1 MCGIVAATANRNI
14 VDIIINGLKTL
25 EYRGYDSAGIAI
37 NGEAEHGSNLQI
49 RKQAGKL
56 LNLIEQIETAPLSG
70 HSGIGHTRWATH
82 GEPTTGNAHPHA
94 SEQTIAVVHNGIIEN
109 YLPLRKMLIA
119 EGYEFKSDTDTETL
133 VHLIH
138 YYQKGLSFSTAC
150 HKAIRELDGAYAV
163 AITNTTEPER
173 IIAARK
179 GSPLIVGRGEGENFI
194 ASDVQALINETKNF
208 HYLEDGDIVEIT
220 KHECTIYDKNDNIIE
235 RPLKTVNMSAESLS
249 KDGYAHYM
257 LKEIHEQPTAVANTL
272 ADRLF
277 DGKVS
282 NRFIKDELD
291 EALSKVKQIHIVA
304 CGTSFHAGLIA
315 KYWLEALAK
324 IPTQVEIASEYRYR
338 NPVVPEN
345 TLFLTISQ
353 SGETAD
359 SLAALRFAKQQEN
372 YLTTLAIC
380 NVKNSTLYRESAHCL
395 MTCAGPEI
403 GVASTKAL
411 TTQMS
416 VLALLTLK
424 FSEINGID
432 ESIRSNLVKQLR
444 TLPGIINQALLLD
457 EKIQNIAKKIVIR
470 DNALFLGRGVHY
482 PIALEGALKLKEISY
497 IHAEGYPA
505 GELKHGPLAL
515 VDDKMPVI
523 AVCPNDALLEKLKS
537 NIEEVRARGGELY
550 VFVDHKSDHGLD
562 EADTHLIELEASGSF
577 TSPIVFN
584 IPLQLLSYHVALLR
598 GTDVDQP
605 RNLAKSVTVE

>member
-1 MCGIVAATANRNI
+1 MCGIVAATANRN
-14 VDIIINGLKTL
+14 VTDIIINGLKTL

-37 NGEAEHGSNLQI
+37 NCDDQIEI
-49 RKQAGKL
+49 RKKAGKL
-56 LNLIEQIETAPLSG
+56 NNLIEDLKVHPVSG

-82 GEPTTGNAHPHA
+82 GEPTSSNAHPHDSA
-94 SEQTIAVVHNGIIEN
+94 QTIAVVHNGIIEN
-109 YLPLRKMLIA
+109 YLPLKKMLVA
-119 EGYEFKSDTDTETL
+119 EGYQFKSETDTETL

-138 YYQKGLSFSTAC
+138 FYQKDLDFSAAC
-150 HKAIRELDGAYAV
+150 HKALRELDGAYAV
-163 AITNTTEPER
+163 AITNSSEPEK

-194 ASDVQALINETKNF
+194 ASDVQALINETKQF
-208 HYLEDGDIVEIT
+208 HYLEEGDIVEIT
-220 KHECTIYDKNDNIIE
+220 PESCVIFDKDD
-235 RPLKTVNMSAESLS
+235 KTVERELKSVNLSAEALS
-249 KDGYAHYM
+249 KDGYPHYM

-272 ADRLF
+272 QNRLY

-282 NRFIKDELD
+282 NRFIDESL
-291 EALSKVKQIHIVA
+291 ESVLKQVKQIHIIA

-315 KYWLEALAK
+315 KYWLEAIAK
-324 IPTQVEIASEYRYR
+324 VPTQVEIASEYRYR

-359 SLAALRFAKQQEN
+359 SLAALRFAQTHDN

-380 NVKNSTLYRESAHCL
+380 NVANSTLDRESDYCL
-395 MTCAGPEI
+395 KTRAGPEI

-424 FSEINGID
+424 FAELNDID
-432 ESIRSNLVKQLR
+432 EALRSKLVKQLR

-457 EKIQNIAKKIVIR
+457 DKIKAIAKRIAKR
-470 DNALFLGRGVHY
+470 DSALFLGRGVHY

-537 NIEEVRARGGELY
+537 NIEEVRARGGELF
-550 VFVDHKSDHGLD
+550 VFVDHKGDHGLD
-562 EADTHLIELEASGSF
+562 AENTHLIELQASGEF

-584 IPLQLLSYHVALLR
+584 VPLQLLSYHVALIR

>member
-1 MCGIVAATANRNI
+1 MCGIVAATANRDI

-25 EYRGYDSAGIAI
+25 EYRGYDSAGVAI
-37 NGEAEHGSNLQI
+37 NNNDKHIEI

-56 LNLIEQIETAPLSG
+56 NNLIEQLKTQPVSG

-82 GEPTTGNAHPHA
+82 GEPTTSNAHPHD
-94 SEQTIAVVHNGIIEN
+94 SDQTIAIVHNGIIEN
-109 YLPLRKMLIA
+109 YMPLRNMLVKK
-119 EGYEFKSDTDTETL
+119 GYEFKSDTDTETL

-138 YYQKGLSFSTAC
+138 HYQKELSFSAAC
-150 HKAIRELDGAYAV
+150 HKALRELDGAYAV
-163 AITNTTEPER
+163 AITNSSEPEK

-179 GSPLIVGRGEGENFI
+179 GSPLIVGRGDGENFI
-194 ASDVQALINETKNF
+194 ASDVQALINETKEF
-208 HYLEDGDIVEIT
+208 HYLEEGDIVEIT
-220 KHECTIYDKNDNIIE
+220 PNTCVIYDKNDSIVE
-235 RPLKTVNMSAESLS
+235 RELKTVNLSADALS

-272 ADRLF
+272 QDRIY
-277 DGKVS
+277 DRKVCK
-282 NRFIKDELD
+282 RFIGQEL
-291 EALSKVKQIHIVA
+291 ESLLKQTQQIHIVA
-304 CGTSFHAGLIA
+304 CGTSYHAGLIA
-315 KYWLEALAK
+315 KYWLESIAK
-324 IPTQVEIASEYRYR
+324 VPTQVEIASEYRYR
-338 NPVVPEN
+338 NPVVPKN

-359 SLAALRFAKQQEN
+359 SLAALRFAQTKEN

-380 NVKNSTLYRESAHCL
+380 NVPNSTLDRESDFCL
-395 MTCAGPEI
+395 KTRAGPEI

-424 FSEINGID
+424 FAEINDID
-432 ESIRSNLVKQLR
+432 ESYRHALAKQLR
-444 TLPGIINQALLLD
+444 TLPGIINQALLLND
-457 EKIQNIAKKIVIR
+457 QIKAMAEKIVIR

-482 PIALEGALKLKEISY
+482 PIALEGALKLKEITY

-515 VDDKMPVI
+515 VDDKMPII

-537 NIEEVRARGGELY
+537 NIEEVRARGGELF
-550 VFVDHKSDHGLD
+550 VFVDHKGDHGLD
-562 EADTHLIELEASGSF
+562 VDNTHLIELEASGEF

-584 IPLQLLSYHVALLR
+584 VPLQLLAYHVALLQ

>member
-1 MCGIVAATANRNI
+1 MCGIVAATANRNV

-37 NGEAEHGSNLQI
+37 NSNGTVEI

-56 LNLIEQIETAPLSG
+56 NNLIQQLTEHPISG
-70 HSGIGHTRWATH
+70 QSGIGHTRWATH
-82 GEPTTGNAHPHA
+82 GEPTTSNAHPHD
-94 SEQTIAVVHNGIIEN
+94 SDQTIAVVHNGIIEN
-109 YLPLRKMLIA
+109 YMPLRSMLVDK
-119 EGYEFKSDTDTETL
+119 GYEFKSDTDTETL

-138 YYQKGLSFSTAC
+138 YYQQGMDFSAAC
-150 HKAIRELDGAYAV
+150 HKALRELDGAYAV
-163 AITNTTEPER
+163 AITNSCEPER

-179 GSPLIVGRGEGENFI
+179 GSPLIVGRGKGENFI
-194 ASDVQALINETKNF
+194 ASDVQALINETKEF
-208 HYLEDGDIVEIT
+208 HYLEEGDIVEIT
-220 KHECTIYDKNDNIIE
+220 PDDCTVYDKDDEIVE
-235 RPLKTVNMSAESLS
+235 RELKTVNLSADALS

-272 ADRLF
+272 EDRIY

-282 NRFIKDELD
+282 NHFIGKEL
-291 EALSKVKQIHIVA
+291 EELLKQTQQIHIVA
-304 CGTSFHAGLIA
+304 CGTSYHAGLMA
-315 KYWLEALAK
+315 KYWLESIARV
-324 IPTQVEIASEYRYR
+324 PTQVEIASEYRYR
-338 NPVVPEN
+338 NPVIPAN

-359 SLAALRFAKQQEN
+359 SLAALRFAQEQSN

-380 NVKNSTLYRESAHCL
+380 NVANSTLDRESDYCL
-395 MTCAGPEI
+395 MTRAGPEI

-424 FSEINGID
+424 FAEINNID
-432 ESIRSNLVKQLR
+432 QTLRCNLAKQLR
-444 TLPGIINQALLLD
+444 TLPGIINQALLLND
-457 EKIQNIAKKIVIR
+457 QIKKMAEKIVIR

-482 PIALEGALKLKEISY
+482 PIAMEGALKLKEITY

-515 VDDKMPVI
+515 VDKQMPII
-523 AVCPNDALLEKLKS
+523 AVCPNDKLLEKLKS
-537 NIEEVRARGGELY
+537 NIEEVRARGGELF
-550 VFVDHKSDHGLD
+550 VFVDHKGNHGLD
-562 EADTHLIELEASGSF
+562 VGTTHLIELEASGEF

-584 IPLQLLSYHVALLR
+584 VPLQLLAYHVALLR

>member
-14 VDIIINGLKTL
+14 VGIILNGLKTL

-37 NGEAEHGSNLQI
+37 NHNNKIEI

-56 LNLIEQIETAPLSG
+56 KNLVEQLESYPVQG
-70 HSGIGHTRWATH
+70 NSGIGHTRWATH
-82 GEPTTGNAHPHA
+82 GEPTSSNAHPHD

-109 YLPLRKMLIA
+109 YLPLKSMLL
-119 EGYEFKSDTDTETL
+119 EKGYVFKSDTDTETL

-138 YYQKGLSFSTAC
+138 YYQQELDFSAAC
-150 HKAIRELDGAYAV
+150 HKALAQLDGAYAV
-163 AITNTTEPER
+163 AITYNQEPEK

-179 GSPLIVGRGEGENFI
+179 GSPLIVGRGEKENYI
-194 ASDVQALINETKNF
+194 ASDVQALISETNHF

-220 KHECTIYDKNDNIIE
+220 PDSCQIFDKNGEKIKRE
-235 RPLKTVNMSAESLS
+235 LKTVNLSAEALS
-249 KDGYAHYM
+249 KDGYKHYM

-272 ADRLF
+272 QDRLY
-277 DGKVS
+277 DCKVS
-282 NRFIKDELD
+282 NRFISDDLT
-291 EALSKVKQIHIVA
+291 QILQQVNQVHIIA
-304 CGTSFHAGLIA
+304 CGTSFHAGLMA
-315 KYWLEALAK
+315 KYWLEAIAK
-324 IPTQVEIASEYRYR
+324 VPTQVEIASEYRYR
-338 NPVVPEN
+338 NPVIPPN

-359 SLAALRFAKQQEN
+359 SLAALRFAQQQQN
-372 YLTTLAIC
+372 YLTTLAVC
-380 NVKNSTLYRESAHCL
+380 NVANSTLDRESDHCL
-395 MTCAGPEI
+395 MTRAGPEI

-424 FSEINGID
+424 FAEINGID
-432 ESIRSNLVKQLR
+432 SSLRHRLAKQLR
-444 TLPGIINQALLLD
+444 TLPGIINQALLLND
-457 EKIQNIAKKIVIR
+457 KIKKIAKIIVKR

-515 VDDKMPVI
+515 VDEKMPVI
-523 AVCPNDALLEKLKS
+523 AVCPNDVLLEKLKS
-537 NIEEVRARGGELY
+537 NIEEVRARGGELF
-550 VFVDHKSDHGLD
+550 VFVDHLGKHGLD
-562 EADTHLIELEASGSF
+562 KQATHLIELQASGEF

-584 IPLQLLSYHVALLR
+584 VPLQLLAYHVALLR

>member
-1 MCGIVAATANRNI
+1 MCGIVAATAKRN
-14 VDIIINGLKTL
+14 VTDIIINGLKTL

-37 NGEAEHGSNLQI
+37 NCNNQIEI

-56 LNLIEQIETAPLSG
+56 NNLIEDLKTHPVTG

-82 GEPTTGNAHPHA
+82 GEPTSSNAHPHD
-94 SEQTIAVVHNGIIEN
+94 SDETIAVVHNGIIEN
-109 YLPLRKMLIA
+109 YLPLKKILVA
-119 EGYEFKSDTDTETL
+119 EGYQFKSETDTETL

-138 YYQKGLSFSTAC
+138 YYQKTFDFSAAC
-150 HKAIRELDGAYAV
+150 HKALRELDGAYAV
-163 AITNTTEPER
+163 AITHSSEPEK

-179 GSPLIVGRGEGENFI
+179 GSPLIVGRGDNENFI
-194 ASDVQALINETKNF
+194 ASDVQALINETNQF

-220 KHECTIYDKNDNIIE
+220 PESCVIFDKEDNIVE
-235 RPLKTVNMSAESLS
+235 RELKAVNLSAESLS
-249 KDGYAHYM
+249 KDGYPHYM

-272 ADRLF
+272 QNRLY

-282 NRFIKDELD
+282 KRFIDASLETL
-291 EALSKVKQIHIVA
+291 LQQVNQIHIIA

-315 KYWLEALAK
+315 KYWLEAIAK
-324 IPTQVEIASEYRYR
+324 VPTQVEIASEYRYR
-338 NPVVPEN
+338 NPVVPKN

-359 SLAALRFAKQQEN
+359 SLAALRFAKTHTN

-380 NVKNSTLYRESAHCL
+380 NVANSTLDRESDYCL
-395 MTCAGPEI
+395 KTRAGPEI

-424 FSEINGID
+424 FAELNNINED
-432 ESIRSNLVKQLR
+432 IRSKLVKQLR
-444 TLPGIINQALLLD
+444 TLPGIINQSLLLD
-457 EKIQNIAKKIVIR
+457 DKIKAIAKRIAKR
-470 DNALFLGRGVHY
+470 DSALFLGRGVHY

-515 VDDKMPVI
+515 VDEKMPVI

-537 NIEEVRARGGELY
+537 NIEEVRARGGELF
-550 VFVDHKSDHGLD
+550 VFVDHKGDHGLD
-562 EADTHLIELEASGSF
+562 AENTHLIELQASGEF

-584 IPLQLLSYHVALLR
+584 VPLQLLSYHVALIR

>member
-1 MCGIVAATANRNI
+1 MCGIVAATAKRDI

-37 NGEAEHGSNLQI
+37 NSNNKHIEI

-56 LNLIEQIETAPLSG
+56 NNLITQLKEHPISG
-70 HSGIGHTRWATH
+70 KSGIGHTRWATH
-82 GEPTTGNAHPHA
+82 GEPTTSNAHPHD
-94 SEQTIAVVHNGIIEN
+94 SDQTIAVVHNGIIEN
-109 YLPLRKMLIA
+109 YMPLRNMLVSK
-119 EGYEFKSDTDTETL
+119 GYQFKSDTDTETL

-138 YYQKGLSFSTAC
+138 YYQQELDFSAAC
-150 HKAIRELDGAYAV
+150 HKALRELDGAYAV
-163 AITNTTEPER
+163 AITNSSEPEI

-179 GSPLIVGRGEGENFI
+179 GSPLIVGRGKNENFI
-194 ASDVQALINETKNF
+194 ASDVQALINETKEF
-208 HYLEDGDIVEIT
+208 HYLEEGDIVEIT
-220 KHECTIYDKNDNIIE
+220 PDSCVIYNQNDELVE
-235 RPLKTVNMSAESLS
+235 RELKTVTLSADALS
-249 KDGYAHYM
+249 KDGFAHYM

-272 ADRLF
+272 EDRIF
-277 DGKVS
+277 DGQVS
-282 NRFIKDELD
+282 NHFIGQEL
-291 EALSKVKQIHIVA
+291 EEILKQTKQIHIVA
-304 CGTSFHAGLIA
+304 CGTSYHAGLMA
-315 KYWLEALAK
+315 RYWLESIARV
-324 IPTQVEIASEYRYR
+324 PTQVEIASEYRYR
-338 NPVVPEN
+338 NPVIPEN

-359 SLAALRFAKQQEN
+359 SLAALRFAQKQEN

-380 NVKNSTLYRESAHCL
+380 NVPNSTLDRESDYCL
-395 MTCAGPEI
+395 MTRAGPEI

-424 FSEINGID
+424 FAEINDID
-432 ESIRSNLVKQLR
+432 QEIRCNLAQQLR
-444 TLPGIINQALLLD
+444 TLPGIINQALLLND
-457 EKIQNIAKKIVIR
+457 QIKTMAEKIVIR
-470 DNALFLGRGVHY
+470 DSALFLGRGVHY
-482 PIALEGALKLKEISY
+482 PIAMEGALKLKEITY

-515 VDDKMPVI
+515 VDKEMPII

-537 NIEEVRARGGELY
+537 NIEEVRARGGELF
-550 VFVDHKSDHGLD
+550 VFVDHKGDHGLNVD
-562 EADTHLIELEASGSF
+562 NTHLIELEASGEF

-584 IPLQLLSYHVALLR
+584 VPLQLLSYHVALLR

>member
-1 MCGIVAATANRNI
+1 MCGIVAATANRDI
-14 VDIIINGLKTL
+14 VDIIVNGLKTL

-37 NGEAEHGSNLQI
+37 NHNNRIEI

-56 LNLIEQIETAPLSG
+56 NNLIQQLESQPVTG
-70 HSGIGHTRWATH
+70 NSGIGHTRWATH
-82 GEPTTGNAHPHA
+82 GEPTCSNAHPHDSA
-94 SEQTIAVVHNGIIEN
+94 QNIAVVHNGIIEN
-109 YLPLRKMLIA
+109 YLPLKNMLITQ
-119 EGYEFKSDTDTETL
+119 GYEFKSDTDTETL

-138 YYQKGLSFSTAC
+138 YYQQKLDFSAAC
-150 HKAIRELDGAYAV
+150 HKALRELDGAYAV
-163 AITNTTEPER
+163 AITNSAEPMK

-179 GSPLIVGRGEGENFI
+179 GSPLIVGRGQDENFI
-194 ASDVQALINETKNF
+194 ASDVQALINETNQF

-220 KHECTIYDKNDNIIE
+220 PNDCIIYNKNNE
-235 RPLKTVNMSAESLS
+235 VVTRQLKTIELSAEALS

-272 ADRLF
+272 EDRLY
-277 DGKVS
+277 DGQVS
-282 NRFIKDELD
+282 QHFIDYQLEKL
-291 EALSKVKQIHIVA
+291 LQQVNQIHITA
-304 CGTSFHAGLIA
+304 CGTSYHAGLIA
-315 KYWLEALAK
+315 KYWLESIAR

-338 NPVVPEN
+338 NPVVPVA

-359 SLAALRFAKQQEN
+359 SLAALRFAQEQPN

-380 NVKNSTLYRESAHCL
+380 NVANSTLDRESDYCL
-395 MTCAGPEI
+395 MTRAGPEI

-424 FSEINGID
+424 FAEINNID
-432 ESIRSNLVKQLR
+432 AEIRQNLVKQLR

-457 EKIQNIAKKIVIR
+457 DKIQQIAKKIVVR

-537 NIEEVRARGGELY
+537 NIEEVRARGGELF
-550 VFVDHKSDHGLD
+550 VFVDHKGDHGLN
-562 EADTHLIELEASGSF
+562 EANTHLIELEASGEF

-584 IPLQLLSYHVALLR
+584 IPLQLLAYHVALLR
-598 GTDVDQP
+598 ETDVDQP

>member
-1 MCGIVAATANRNI
+1 MCGIVAVSANRNV
-14 VDIIINGLKTL
+14 VDIIVNGLQTL

-37 NGEAEHGSNLQI
+37 VTDEKIAI

-56 LNLIEQIETAPLSG
+56 SNLKQELKDQPVDG

-82 GEPTTGNAHPHA
+82 GEPTSANAHPHDSNNA
-94 SEQTIAVVHNGIIEN
+94 IALVHNGIIEN
-109 YLPLRKMLIA
+109 YRPLREKLIA
-119 EGYEFKSDTDTETL
+119 AGYDFKSDTDTETL

-138 YYQKGLSFSTAC
+138 YYQAQGMSFSAAS
-150 HKAIRELDGAYAV
+150 HQAISELKGAYAV
-163 AITNTTEPER
+163 AITCMSDPTR

-179 GSPLIVGRGEGENFI
+179 GSPLVVGLGVGENYV
-194 ASDVQALINETKNF
+194 ASDVQALINETNHF
-208 HYLEDGDIVEIT
+208 YYLEEGDVVEIT
-220 KHECTIYDKNDNIIE
+220 QDSCVIYDEKHQVVE
-235 RPLKTVNMSAESLS
+235 RELKTVTLSSDALS

-257 LKEIHEQPTAVANTL
+257 LKEIHEQPTAVANTI
-272 ADRLF
+272 ADRLYN
-277 DGKVS
+277 DQVS
-282 NRFIKDELD
+282 KYFIDESTAAIL
-291 EALSKVKQIHIVA
+291 KQVENIHIIA
-304 CGTSFHAGLIA
+304 CGTSYHAGMVA
-315 KYWLEALAK
+315 RYWLEAFTQ

-338 NPVVPEN
+338 KPVVPKN

-359 SLAALRFAKQQEN
+359 SLAALRFAQTAG
-372 YLTTLAIC
+372 YLSTFAVC
-380 NVKNSTLYRESAHCL
+380 NVAESSLDRETDVCFLTH
-395 MTCAGPEI
+395 AGPEI

-411 TTQMS
+411 TTQLT

-424 FSEINGID
+424 LAEIKQLD
-432 ESIRSNLVKQLR
+432 EEIRKNLAKQLR
-444 TLPGIINQALLLD
+444 TLPGIINQSLLLD
-457 EKIQNIAKKIVIR
+457 DQIKVIAEKIVRR
-470 DNALFLGRGVHY
+470 DNALFLGRGMHY

-515 VDDKMPVI
+515 VDEKMPVI
-523 AVCPNDALLEKLKS
+523 AVCPNDELLEKLES

-550 VFVDHKSDHGLD
+550 VFADHKSQHGLKD
-562 EADTHLIELEASGSF
+562 RVDNLIEMEASGSF

-584 IPLQLLSYHVALLR
+584 VPLQLLSYHVAVLR

>member
-14 VDIIINGLKTL
+14 VDVIINGLKTL

-37 NGEAEHGSNLQI
+37 NQNDDSHQIAI
-49 RKQAGKL
+49 RKKAGKL
-56 LNLIEQIETAPLSG
+56 INLEAELEKQPVSG

-82 GEPTTGNAHPHA
+82 GEPTSSNAHPHA
-94 SEQTIAVVHNGIIEN
+94 SDETIAIVHNGIIEN
-109 YLPLRKMLIA
+109 YMPLKKMLLSK
-119 EGYEFKSDTDTETL
+119 GYEFKSETDTETL

-138 YYQKGLSFSTAC
+138 FYEYEGLSFSQAS
-150 HKAIRELDGAYAV
+150 HKALRELEGAYAV
-163 AITNTTEPER
+163 AITNSSEPGK

-208 HYLEDGDIVEIT
+208 HYLEEGDIVEIT
-220 KHECTIYDKNDNIIE
+220 YDTCTIYDKDDQIIKRE
-235 RPLKTVNMSAESLS
+235 LKTVNLSAEALS
-249 KDGYAHYM
+249 KDGYEHYM

-272 ADRLF
+272 QNRLY

-282 NRFIKDELD
+282 NRFIDESL
-291 EALSKVKQIHIVA
+291 ETILSQVDQIHIVA

-315 KYWLEALAK
+315 KYWLEAIAK
-324 IPTQVEIASEYRYR
+324 VPTQVEIASEYRYR
-338 NPVVPEN
+338 DPVVPKN

-359 SLAALRFAKQQEN
+359 SLAALRFAQTHDN

-380 NVKNSTLYRESAHCL
+380 NVANSTLDRESDYCL
-395 MTCAGPEI
+395 KTRAGPEI

-424 FSEINGID
+424 FAELNDID
-432 ESIRSNLVKQLR
+432 EKLCRRLVKQLR

-457 EKIQNIAKKIVIR
+457 EQIKAMAVKIAKR

-537 NIEEVRARGGELY
+537 NIEEVRARGGELF
-550 VFVDHKSDHGLD
+550 VFVDHKGDHGLD
-562 EADTHLIELEASGSF
+562 VNNTHLIALEASGEF

-584 IPLQLLSYHVALLR
+584 VPLQLLSYHVALLR

>member
-1 MCGIVAATANRNI
+1 MCGIVAVSANRNV
-14 VDIIINGLKTL
+14 VDLIIHGLQTL

-37 NGEAEHGSNLQI
+37 VAGDKIEI

-56 LNLIEQIETAPLSG
+56 SNLKQELIDNPVHG
-70 HSGIGHTRWATH
+70 FVGIGHTRWATH
-82 GEPTTGNAHPHA
+82 GEPTSANAHPHDSNNA
-94 SEQTIAVVHNGIIEN
+94 IALVHNGIIEN
-109 YLPLRKMLIA
+109 YRPLREKLTA
-119 EGYEFKSDTDTETL
+119 AGYVFKSATDTETL

-138 YYQKGLSFSTAC
+138 YYQAQGMGFSAAS
-150 HKAIRELDGAYAV
+150 HQAIGELEGAYAV
-163 AITNTTEPER
+163 AITCMSDPNR

-179 GSPLIVGRGEGENFI
+179 GSPLVVGLGDGENYV
-194 ASDVQALINETKNF
+194 ASDVQALINETNQF
-208 HYLEDGDIVEIT
+208 YYLEEGDVVEIT
-220 KHECTIYDKNDNIIE
+220 QNSCEIFGATGQTVTRE
-235 RPLKTVNMSAESLS
+235 LKTVTMSSDALT

-257 LKEIHEQPTAVANTL
+257 LKEIHEQPTAVANTI
-272 ADRLF
+272 AGRLYN
-277 DGKVS
+277 DQISKY
-282 NRFIKDELD
+282 FIDQPT
-291 EALSKVKQIHIVA
+291 EAILKQVENIHIIA
-304 CGTSFHAGLIA
+304 CGTSYHAGMVA
-315 KYWLEALAK
+315 RYWLEAITQ

-338 NPVVPEN
+338 KPVVPKN

-359 SLAALRFAKQQEN
+359 SLAALRFAKTAG
-372 YLTTLAIC
+372 YLSTFAVC
-380 NVKNSTLYRESAHCL
+380 NVAESSLDRETDVCL
-395 MTCAGPEI
+395 LTHAGPEI

-411 TTQMS
+411 TTQLT

-424 FSEINGID
+424 LAEIKDID
-432 ESIRSNLVKQLR
+432 INIRKNLAKQLR
-444 TLPGIINQALLLD
+444 TLPGIINQSLLLSD
-457 EKIQNIAKKIVIR
+457 QIKVIAEKIVRR

-523 AVCPNDALLEKLKS
+523 AVCPNDELLEKLES

-550 VFVDHKSDHGLD
+550 VFVDHKSQHGLKD
-562 EADTHLIELEASGSF
+562 RVNHLIEMEASGSF

-584 IPLQLLSYHVALLR
+584 VPLQLLSYHVAVLR

>member
-1 MCGIVAATANRNI
+1 MCGIVAATAKRNI

-37 NGEAEHGSNLQI
+37 NSDNQIEI
-49 RKQAGKL
+49 RKKAGKL
-56 LNLIEQIETAPLSG
+56 VNLIAQLKEHPISASSG

-82 GEPTTGNAHPHA
+82 GEPTTSNAHPHD
-94 SEQTIAVVHNGIIEN
+94 SDQTIAIVHNGIIEN
-109 YLPLRKMLIA
+109 YMPLRKMLVGK
-119 EGYEFKSDTDTETL
+119 GYEFKSDTDTETL

-138 YYQKGLSFSTAC
+138 FYQKQMDFSAAC
-150 HKAIRELDGAYAV
+150 HKALRELDGAYAV
-163 AITNTTEPER
+163 AITNSAEPEK

-179 GSPLIVGRGEGENFI
+179 GSPLIVGRGKGENFI
-194 ASDVQALINETKNF
+194 ASDVQALINETKEF
-208 HYLEDGDIVEIT
+208 HYLEEGDIVEIT
-220 KHECTIYDKNDNIIE
+220 PDSCVIYDKNDNIVE
-235 RPLKTVNMSAESLS
+235 RERTTVNLSADALS

-272 ADRLF
+272 EDRIF
-277 DGKVS
+277 NGQVS
-282 NRFIKDELD
+282 DHFISQEL
-291 EALSKVKQIHIVA
+291 ASILKQTQQIHIVA
-304 CGTSFHAGLIA
+304 CGTSYHAGLIA
-315 KYWLEALAK
+315 KYWLESIAK
-324 IPTQVEIASEYRYR
+324 VPTQVEIASEYRYR
-338 NPVVPEN
+338 NPVVPKN

-359 SLAALRFAKQQEN
+359 SLAALRFAQTKEN

-380 NVKNSTLYRESAHCL
+380 NVANSTLDRESDYCL
-395 MTCAGPEI
+395 MTRAGPEI

-424 FSEINGID
+424 FAEINAID
-432 ESIRSNLVKQLR
+432 EVYRKALAKQLR
-444 TLPGIINQALLLD
+444 TLPGIINQALLLND
-457 EKIQNIAKKIVIR
+457 QIKAMAEKIVIR

-482 PIALEGALKLKEISY
+482 PIALEGALKLKEITY

-515 VDDKMPVI
+515 VDDKMPII

-537 NIEEVRARGGELY
+537 NIEEVRARGGELF
-550 VFVDHKSDHGLD
+550 VFVDHKGNHGLD
-562 EADTHLIELEASGSF
+562 RDNTHLIELEASGEF

-584 IPLQLLSYHVALLR
+584 VPLQLLAYHVALLR

>member
-1 MCGIVAATANRNI
+1 MCGIVAVTAYRNV

-37 NGEAEHGSNLQI
+37 NHKGQIEI

-56 LNLIEQIETAPLSG
+56 NNLIEHLKSQPVQG
-70 HSGIGHTRWATH
+70 MSGIGHTRWATH
-82 GEPTTGNAHPHA
+82 GEPTSSNAHPHD
-94 SEQTIAVVHNGIIEN
+94 SDETIAVVHNGIIEN
-109 YLPLRKMLIA
+109 YLPLKKMLLN
-119 EGYEFKSDTDTETL
+119 EGYQFKSDTDTETL

-138 YYQKGLSFSTAC
+138 FYQKDLDFSAAC
-150 HKAIRELDGAYAV
+150 HKALRELDGAYAV
-163 AITNTTEPER
+163 AITNSKEPEK

-179 GSPLIVGRGEGENFI
+179 GSPLIVGRGEKENFI
-194 ASDVQALINETKNF
+194 ASDVQALINETKQF
-208 HYLEDGDIVEIT
+208 HYLEEGDIVEIT
-220 KHECTIYDKNDNIIE
+220 PESCQIIDKNDEKVE
-235 RPLKTVNMSAESLS
+235 RELKTVNLSAEALS
-249 KDGYAHYM
+249 KDGYKHYM

-272 ADRLF
+272 EDRLY

-282 NRFIKDELD
+282 NRFIKDELAGLLNQV
-291 EALSKVKQIHIVA
+291 EQIHIIA

-315 KYWLEALAK
+315 KYWLEAIAK
-324 IPTQVEIASEYRYR
+324 VPTQVEIASEYRYR
-338 NPVVPEN
+338 NPVVPKN

-359 SLAALRFAKQQEN
+359 SLAALRFAKKQDN
-372 YLTTLAIC
+372 YITTLAVC
-380 NVKNSTLYRESAHCL
+380 NVSNSTLDRESDYCL
-395 MTCAGPEI
+395 MTRAGPEI

-424 FSEINGID
+424 FAEINQVD
-432 ESIRSNLVKQLR
+432 TTIRQNLAKQLR
-444 TLPGIINQALLLD
+444 TLPGIINQALLLND
-457 EKIQNIAKKIVIR
+457 DIKKIAKKIVKR

-515 VDDKMPVI
+515 VDEKMPVI

-550 VFVDHKSDHGLD
+550 VFVDHKGDHGLD
-562 EADTHLIELEASGSF
+562 VEDTHLIELEASGEF

-584 IPLQLLSYHVALLR
+584 VPLQLLSYHVALLR

>member
-14 VDIIINGLKTL
+14 VSIIINGLKTL

-37 NGEAEHGSNLQI
+37 NDITEQGCDLQI

-56 LNLIEQIETAPLSG
+56 SNLIDQIENAPLSG

-138 YYQKGLSFSTAC
+138 YYQKDLSFSAAC

-194 ASDVQALINETKNF
+194 ASDVQALINETKKF

-220 KHECTIYDKNDNIIE
+220 RQQCTIYDKNGEAIE

-282 NRFIKDELD
+282 NRFIKPELD
-291 EALSKVKQIHIVA
+291 TALATVKQIHIVA

-315 KYWLEALAK
+315 KYWLEAIAK

-338 NPVVPEN
+338 NPVVPKN

-359 SLAALRFAKQQEN
+359 SLAALRYAQQHDN

-424 FSEINGID
+424 FSEINNIE

-457 EKIQNIAKKIVIR
+457 EKIQKIAKKIVIR

-523 AVCPNDALLEKLKS
+523 AVCPNDDLLEKLKS

-550 VFVDHKSDHGLD
+550 VFVDHKGDHGLD